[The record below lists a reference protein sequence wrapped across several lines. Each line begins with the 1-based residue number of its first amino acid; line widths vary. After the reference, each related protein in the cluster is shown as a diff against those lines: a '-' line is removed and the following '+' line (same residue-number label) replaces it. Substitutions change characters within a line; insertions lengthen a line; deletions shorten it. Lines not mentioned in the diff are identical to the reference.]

1 MPHWTVPG
9 TDERT
14 LGKLLRRQAQERGD
28 DLYLRF
34 GEDRYTFGRTN
45 ELANSLA
52 GGFARLGVR
61 AGTAVHCYLENSA
74 DYVLISF
81 ALAKLGA
88 VCITTNT
95 AFKDD
100 FLLRTF
106 AQGDADCLVVDE
118 GLAANVAG
126 IWDRYRFDTVVVR
139 PAASSPAA
147 SSPDAIPGAAAGVGS
162 FPGAGVVDLHEL
174 YSDTTAEPATVESV
188 TYSET
193 ATVLWT
199 SGTTGAPKGVM
210 QSHNLWIVSGDYM
223 ARNRDMVAEDV
234 IYNTMPMYQSG
245 AWIMNLYPGLIAG
258 LPVACDPAFSV
269 SEFWDRCRHYGAT
282 QMFTLGA
289 MHVYLWQQP
298 ARPDDRD
305 NPVRSGCC
313 IPMPA
318 AIYEPFKERFGIEYL
333 SEGLGQSECMPYSMT
348 DRSRHRWKPNS
359 AGLAREGLEVKIL
372 DRDDREVPVGSP
384 GEICVRPA
392 EPYTIFSGYWRDP
405 EATVRAWRNLWYHS
419 GDLGRVDSGG
429 EMFFVDRL
437 ADFMRY
443 KGRNI
448 SSFEVEMVAARH
460 PAVYEVAAHA
470 VPADELASED
480 EIKIV
485 VVLKEGAEASA
496 EELARYINDHA
507 PYYMVPRY
515 IEFVTDMPHT
525 PTGRVEKYKLRA
537 LGNSGRTW
545 DRDAA
550 GFLVTR

>member
-1 MPHWTVPG
+1 MPHWTVPD
-9 TDERT
+9 TADRT
-14 LGKLLRRQAQERGD
+14 LGKLLRSQAETLGD
-28 DLYLRF
+28 ADYLIF
-34 GEDRYTFGRTN
+34 DEDRYSFSRTN

-52 GGFARLGVR
+52 AGFARLGVGP
-61 AGTAVHCYLENSA
+61 GTAMHCYLENSA
-74 DYVLISF
+74 DFVLISF

-95 AFKDD
+95 AFKDE

-106 AQGDADCLVVDE
+106 TQGGADYVVVDE
-118 GLAANVAG
+118 SLAANVG
-126 IWDRYRFDTVVVR
+126 RIWDRYRFGTVVIR
-139 PAASSPAA
+139 
-147 SSPDAIPGAAAGVGS
+147 GAATDQAGL
-162 FPGAGVVDLHEL
+162 FPGARIEDLRSL
-174 YSDTTAEPATVESV
+174 YLDTTAEPAGLESV
-188 TYSET
+188 AHSDT
-193 ATVLWT
+193 ATVQWT
-199 SGTTGAPKGVM
+199 SGTTGLPKGVM

-223 ARNRDMVAEDV
+223 ARNRDVIESDV

-258 LPVACDPAFSV
+258 VPVACDPVFSV

-289 MHVYLWQQP
+289 MHIYLWQRP
-298 ARPDDRD
+298 SRPDDRD

-318 AIYEPFKERFGIEYL
+318 ALYEPFKERFGIEYL

-348 DRSRHRWKPNS
+348 DRSRPRWKPNS
-359 AGLAREGLEVKIL
+359 AGLVREGLEVKVL
-372 DRDDREVPVGSP
+372 DEQDREVPVGSP
-384 GEICVRPA
+384 GEICVRPLD
-392 EPYTIFSGYWRDP
+392 PYTIFSGYWRDP
-405 EATVRAWRNLWYHS
+405 AATANSWRNLWYHS
-419 GDLGRVDSGG
+419 GDLGRVDEDG
-429 EMFFVDRL
+429 EMFFVDRK

-448 SSFEVEMVAARH
+448 SSFEVESVVARH

-470 VPADELASED
+470 VPAEELASED
-480 EIKIV
+480 EVKIV
-485 VVLKEGAEASA
+485 VVLKAGVVATA
-496 EELARYINDHA
+496 EELAGFVNDHA

-515 IEFVTDMPHT
+515 IEFADDMPHT

-537 LGNSGRTW
+537 LGNGDRTW

-550 GFLVTR
+550 GFVVTR